1 MCRNSLLFRIL
12 HWAEWW
18 EATLFTSIKR
28 FLCSIN
34 PSKTEVKPAAP
45 STLKESLDRNSRL
58 SSRAVR
64 PEVASNSYSFAE
76 SATMKRTVNSTR
88 NMKVNIIWATKT
100 TWSFNLSGKA
110 CKDYWNIWRRLGHL
124 WLQSIKRKAL
134 GNFHVPPWFSLLRS
148 GLHCCP
154 CRLIHGLTAID
165 FNTRI
170 CIHLNS
176 HVDLKRTKC
185 LNLPNLVNTYI
196 SYITPRH
203 MLSYLILLSNQILS
217 CPILSCH
224 ISSSIYNISYI
235 I

>member
-1 MCRNSLLFRIL
+1 MSNLCNQKQTVLRHRLLIPPLSADQIGSCHWKALQRTKYRAWKPLCSRNKCVRTKYSSMCRNSLLFRIL

-110 CKDYWNIWRRLGHL
+110 CKDDWNIWRPLGHL
-124 WLQSIKRKAL
+124 WLQSKEKL
-134 GNFHVPPWFSLLRS
+134 
-148 GLHCCP
+148 
-154 CRLIHGLTAID
+154 
-165 FNTRI
+165 
-170 CIHLNS
+170 
-176 HVDLKRTKC
+176 
-185 LNLPNLVNTYI
+185 
-196 SYITPRH
+196 
-203 MLSYLILLSNQILS
+203 
-217 CPILSCH
+217 
-224 ISSSIYNISYI
+224 
-235 I
+235 

>member
-1 MCRNSLLFRIL
+1 MWRNSLLFRTL

-18 EATLFTSIKR
+18 EATLFTTIKR

-58 SSRAVR
+58 SCRAVR

-110 CKDYWNIWRRLGHL
+110 CKDYWNIWHRLGHL

-134 GNFHVPPWFSLLRS
+134 GNFHVPPWFSLKFWPPLLPMQVDPRTDCYRLQYQN
-148 GLHCCP
+148 LHPPQFP
-154 CRLIHGLTAID
+154 CRPQEDQMSELAKSRKH
-165 FNTRI
+165 
-170 CIHLNS
+170 
-176 HVDLKRTKC
+176 
-185 LNLPNLVNTYI
+185 I
-196 SYITPRH
+196 SYHII
-203 MLSYLILLSNQILS
+203 SYHTTTHFILFYPTIQPD
-217 CPILSCH
+217 PILSYP
-224 ISSSIYNISYI
+224 IMSYI